1 MNRLAELWART
12 PLSGRLALLL
22 VVLGLGALAIGNPT
36 AGTRVTLDTQDL
48 AAIVQGEVDHVEPA
62 ELADWLIAGR
72 QDFRLIDLRD
82 EADFAAYHIPNAERI
97 PIVGLEAADLARNEK
112 IVLYSEEGIH
122 SAQAWMLLKAKK
134 YPAVYI
140 LVNGLK
146 GWKDHVLYP
155 VQPGPGASPAEQAE
169 FAKAAQ
175 VAAHFGGAPRAA
187 VAPGS
192 APALAALPAPATP
205 AMAPPVAAPPTG
217 AAPAKKKKE
226 GC

>member
-1 MNRLAELWART
+1 MNRLADLWSRL

-22 VVLGLGALAIGNPT
+22 GVLGVGALVIGDPT
-36 AGTRVTLDTQDL
+36 KGSSVTLDTQDL

-82 EADFAAYHIPNAERI
+82 EADFAAYHIPEAERI

-140 LVNGLK
+140 LVGGLK
-146 GWKDHVLYP
+146 GWKDHVLFP

-187 VAPGS
+187 VAPGA
-192 APALAALPAPATP
+192 APSLATLPTP
-205 AMAPPVAAPPTG
+205 ASPTVAPPVGAPPSG

>member
-1 MNRLAELWART
+1 MRYHPT
-12 PLSGRLALLL
+12 P
-22 VVLGLGALAIGNPT
+22 
-36 AGTRVTLDTQDL
+36 
-48 AAIVQGEVDHVEPA
+48 
-62 ELADWLIAGR
+62 DWLIAER

-82 EADFAAYHIPNAERI
+82 EKDFAAYHIPNAERI
-97 PIVGLEAADLARNEK
+97 PIVDLEAAELPRNEK

-146 GWKDHVLYP
+146 GWKGHVLYP
-155 VQPGPGASPAEQAE
+155 VQPGPGATPAEQAE

-187 VAPGS
+187 VAPGA
-192 APALAALPAPATP
+192 APALAALPTP
-205 AMAPPVAAPPTG
+205 TTPTMAPPAAAPTG